1 VVFRDVDMYPSHHMV
16 FFQLLGKPSQQVQPE
31 IIEVLMYSSSRA
43 HVPKLEPV
51 VTPHI
56 V

>member
-1 VVFRDVDMYPSHHMV
+1 VDPSHHMV
-16 FFQLLGKPSQQVQPE
+16 VFHLLGESSQQVPSE
-31 IIEVLMYSSSRA
+31 ILGFSCTLLQRA

-56 V
+56 AHEG